1 MLFLGIQPN
10 RARWTEISIIHDN
23 LSFSVETVYSNPE
36 LQFVHVSVIVKK
48 EKAIPRW
55 LGRDDPAAMTRPRWL
70 GRDAVVDFSVGKSP
84 SVAVSLAE

>member
-55 LGRDDPAAMTRPRWL
+55 LGRDDSAAMTRPRCRRWFL
-70 GRDAVVDFSVGKSP
+70 GRQ
-84 SVAVSLAE
+84 VA